1 MPIGLQQCVTEFYYH
16 RWQLTTRIPGCH
28 RHEKNKIAHALLPCI
43 SPIRRCGAAWTPN
56 ARLPSISA
64 VSRLLPWLVTVSWS
78 EHQNQPKKSIYQFA
92 CQENIKL
99 PDQTIS
105 RQQGSIAQLTMY
117 RFTLAS
123 TTSACVTAN
132 IEPIYGWSQPFEG
145 TEHSRYRW

>member
-16 RWQLTTRIPGCH
+16 KWQLTTRIPGCH
-28 RHEKNKIAHALLPCI
+28 RHEKIAHALHQPNQFADATQLEP
-43 SPIRRCGAAWTPN
+43 PN
-56 ARLPSISA
+56 ARRLGFHPS
-64 VSRLLPWLVTVSWS
+64 VSFLAYYRGLWQVSWS

-105 RQQGSIAQLTMY
+105 QQQGSIAQLTMY

-123 TTSACVTAN
+123 TTLACVTAN